1 MCCVLYKVYDKY
13 CWIENVT
20 SSHMTDIHFLDLLF
34 KNMLKKL
41 FQTSVPIN
49 IMLFLIDTLET
60 SYTRLYYGIVLS
72 NS

>member
-1 MCCVLYKVYDKY
+1 MA
-13 CWIENVT
+13 
-20 SSHMTDIHFLDLLF
+20 DIHFLDLLF